1 VEEILKRVRR
11 LEIVTRRMVQELFSG
26 EYHSRYKGQGLDFTE
41 VRQYQPGDSYR
52 EIDWNVSAR
61 MGAPYVKKFE
71 ETRELNVL
79 LLVDV
84 SASTIFGTRTALKSE
99 LIAEIAAVLAFSALS
114 NQDKVGLLLFTD
126 RVETFVPP
134 RKGKKTAL
142 RILRDILYFRPE
154 GRGTDLRAA
163 IETVYRTVKRHSV
176 IFILSDFPEG
186 DYDDALRVL
195 ARKHDVTA
203 LRVTDPAE
211 SDLPPLGV
219 LHLED
224 PETGRTAVVNTDSP
238 LFRKRLAKLVA
249 EREERLGKR
258 FRNMRMDLLE
268 LSVNKPYASELV
280 RHFRAKR
287 TRRSR

>member
-11 LEIVTRRMVQELFSG
+11 LEILTRRTVQELFSG
-26 EYHSRYKGQGLDFTE
+26 EYHSRFKGQGLDFAE

-61 MGAPYVKKFE
+61 MGSPYVKKFE

-99 LIAEIAAVLAFSALS
+99 LMAEIAAVLSFSALS

-142 RILRDILYFRPE
+142 RILRDILYFQPQ
-154 GRGTDLRAA
+154 GRGTDLKLAL
-163 IETVYRTVKRHSV
+163 ETAYRTVKRHSV
-176 IFILSDFPEG
+176 IFVISDFPEG
-186 DYDDALRVL
+186 AYDDALRVL

-203 LRVTDPAE
+203 LRITDPAE
-211 SDLPPLGV
+211 SDLPVSGL

-224 PETGRTAVVNTDSP
+224 PETGATAIVNTDSP
-238 LFRKRLAKLVA
+238 GFRRRLRALLA
-249 EREERLGKR
+249 ARTENLRKR
-258 FRNMRMDLLE
+258 FRAMRVDLVE
-268 LSVNKPYASELV
+268 LRTDQPYVPELM
-280 RHFRAKR
+280 RHFRQKS
-287 TRRSR
+287 RRRAA

>member
-1 VEEILKRVRR
+1 MEEILKRVRR

-26 EYHSRYKGQGLDFTE
+26 EYHSRFKGQGLDFVE

-61 MGAPYVKKFE
+61 MGSPYVKKFE

-79 LLVDV
+79 LLVDA
-84 SASTIFGTRTALKSE
+84 SASTIFGTRSRLKSE
-99 LIAEIAAVLAFSALS
+99 LIGEIAAVLAFSALS

-142 RILRDILYFRPE
+142 RILRDILYFEPK
-154 GRGTDLRAA
+154 GAGTDLRTAV
-163 IETVYRTVKRHSV
+163 ETVYRTVRKHSV
-176 IFILSDFPEG
+176 IFVLSDFPEG
-186 DYDDALRVL
+186 DYDDALRIL

-211 SDLPPLGV
+211 GDLPVSGL

-224 PETGRTAVVNTDSP
+224 PETGRTAIVNTDSP
-238 LFRKRLAKLVA
+238 GFRKRFRRLSA
-249 EREERLGKR
+249 ERDERLRKR
-258 FRNMRMDLLE
+258 FRSMRVDLVE
-268 LSVNKPYASELV
+268 LRTDRPYVPELM
-280 RHFRAKR
+280 RHFRSR
-287 TRRSR
+287 RRRRSV